1 MPGLIPYVELVYKE
15 VTNYET
21 NGLLRTEAICCF
33 CKWKII
39 HNNDHGIYVFALFD
53 EYSYELMYIVG
64 KLLEI
69 VSKWNVRYWGMFV
82 DIVVSSEFISS
93 CFFLSKIISTK

>member
-1 MPGLIPYVELVYKE
+1 MPGLISYEELLYKK
-15 VTNYET
+15 VSNYET

-53 EYSYELMYIVG
+53 EYIYELMYIVG

-69 VSKWNVRYWGMFV
+69 LSKWNFNEVK
-82 DIVVSSEFISS
+82 D
-93 CFFLSKIISTK
+93 T